1 MMLPVINPILRAIAR
16 ILTFLLY
23 IATLIAAFGG
33 RVNPEISTLPAMM
46 VLVLPWLA
54 IATAVVAAIWIICRR
69 YITGGLGALT
79 IFLAISPIL
88 TACPVSFSKNPDP
101 DGKTFTLLTYNT
113 TNGTDLRHP
122 DNQQGCPAYEYVLRS
137 GADIAVLQDS
147 RGWTPQLIKNLT
159 PELRDSLFK
168 KYPYHSSP
176 DKFFDKQVLSKYPM
190 KPVPPERYLPDDYD
204 MRTIAFYE
212 VDIDGRK
219 LTIANVHLLSPGL
232 SENERDVVK
241 EMASVKN
248 TRAGVSEMKHSV
260 YGKMRSSFRKR
271 KQDAENLRQAL
282 DRVKGDLIVCGDFN
296 DVPESYAYRLIRGDD
311 LRDAYAETGFGPMV
325 TYNLNL
331 MWFHIDQVLY
341 RGDNLRALSVKKGD
355 IKASDHYPLTVEFEY
370 TPKKK

>member
-1 MMLPVINPILRAIAR
+1 
-16 ILTFLLY
+16 
-23 IATLIAAFGG
+23 
-33 RVNPEISTLPAMM
+33 
-46 VLVLPWLA
+46 
-54 IATAVVAAIWIICRR
+54 
-69 YITGGLGALT
+69 
-79 IFLAISPIL
+79 
-88 TACPVSFSKNPDP
+88 
-101 DGKTFTLLTYNT
+101 
-113 TNGTDLRHP
+113 
-122 DNQQGCPAYEYVLRS
+122 
-137 GADIAVLQDS
+137 
-147 RGWTPQLIKNLT
+147 
-159 PELRDSLFK
+159 
-168 KYPYHSSP
+168 
-176 DKFFDKQVLSKYPM
+176 
-190 KPVPPERYLPDDYD
+190 

-341 RGDNLRALSVKKGD
+341 RGEIGRAHV
-355 IKASDHYPLTVEFEY
+355 
-370 TPKKK
+370 